1 MSERKLDYFGTF
13 LASGA
18 TSALPPTPP
27 DPMNA
32 VLKALRSGPRPLKDL
47 LPFTGYSL
55 TAFLEARDQLTR
67 LGLVEAADA
76 DALRLT
82 DKGKEI
88 VAVLA

>member
-18 TSALPPTPP
+18 TSAMPPTPP

-55 TAFLEARDQLTR
+55 TAFLEARNRLSS
-67 LGLVEAADA
+67 LGLVETAGADE
-76 DALRLT
+76 LRLT
-82 DKGKEI
+82 DKGREI
-88 VAVLA
+88 VSVLG